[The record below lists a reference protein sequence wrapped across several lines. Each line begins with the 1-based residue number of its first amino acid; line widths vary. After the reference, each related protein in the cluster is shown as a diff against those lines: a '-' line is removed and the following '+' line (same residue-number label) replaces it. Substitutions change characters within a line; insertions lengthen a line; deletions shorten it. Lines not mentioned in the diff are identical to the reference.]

1 MNGIEN
7 HDFVFELDIKEEDT
21 YLPLEIKDVIRAPL
35 KELTIYNLPEF
46 TKHRQEITYSVA
58 SSNSASVK
66 NFVNINGAMLECRPI
81 QFTDCESHEVVLTAK
96 SPGINHT
103 MKFRPFRVFV
113 VDDETSGSDEE
124 DEEKVTESE
133 VTESHL

>member
-1 MNGIEN
+1 
-7 HDFVFELDIKEEDT
+7 
-21 YLPLEIKDVIRAPL
+21 
-35 KELTIYNLPEF
+35 
-46 TKHRQEITYSVA
+46 
-58 SSNSASVK
+58 
-66 NFVNINGAMLECRPI
+66 MLECRPI

-124 DEEKVTESE
+124 DEE
-133 VTESHL
+133 